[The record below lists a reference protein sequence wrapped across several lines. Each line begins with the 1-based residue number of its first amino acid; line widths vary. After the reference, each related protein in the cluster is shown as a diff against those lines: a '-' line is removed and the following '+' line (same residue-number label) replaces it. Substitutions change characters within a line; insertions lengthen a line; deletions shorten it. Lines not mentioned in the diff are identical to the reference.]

1 MTTDDVIH
9 AQGRV
14 LTFAEFLAVQK
25 LIDEHPDWSRNRI
38 GAELCQDWDW
48 RTWNGQLK
56 TFAARSLLVTL
67 EQRYEL
73 RLPALREHC
82 RRQRP
87 WGIKPEAPLEDR
99 PAAPIRC
106 SLDQLQPL
114 QWRVCSYP
122 SEPRQRAL
130 SLLQHYHYLGCN
142 RPVGTHLLYLV
153 EDRQGRE
160 LAVHLVGAAA
170 WQCASRDAYIGWE
183 RSQRAAHLPHVGNH
197 SRFLLLPW
205 VQVPHLASHL
215 LKQLTGRVSED
226 WLGSH
231 GRRLFL
237 LESFVETGRFEGTA
251 YQAAGWREVGQTTG
265 RTRQHKQHYAQAPRK
280 RVWVYPLSSHFRCQL
295 GQGGVR

>member
-1 MTTDDVIH
+1 MTTDNFIR

-38 GAELCQDWDW
+38 GAELCQSWKW
-48 RTWNGQLK
+48 RTWDGRLK
-56 TFAARSLLVTL
+56 TFAARSLLLTL

-73 RLPALREHC
+73 RLPPIREHC
-82 RRQRP
+82 RRQP
-87 WGIKPEAPLEDR
+87 WGIKPKTRLENR
-99 PAAPIRC
+99 MEPSIRC
-106 SLDQLQPL
+106 SLDHLQPFDW
-114 QWRVCSYP
+114 QVCSYQ
-122 SEPRQRAL
+122 SEHRQRAL

-153 EDRQGRE
+153 RDKQGRE

-170 WQCASRDAYIGWE
+170 WQCACRDTYIGWDPT
-183 RSQRAAHLPHVGNH
+183 QRAAHLPHIANH

-215 LKQLTGRVSED
+215 LKQLTRRLSED
-226 WLGSH
+226 WLGHH

-237 LESFVETGRFEGTA
+237 MESFVETGRFKATA
-251 YQAAGWREVGQTTG
+251 YQAAGWQEVGQTTG
-265 RTRQHKQHYAQAPRK
+265 RTRQQKQHCAQAPRK
-280 RVWVYPLSSHFRCQL
+280 SVWVYPLSSNFRCQL
-295 GQGGVR
+295 GQRGAQ